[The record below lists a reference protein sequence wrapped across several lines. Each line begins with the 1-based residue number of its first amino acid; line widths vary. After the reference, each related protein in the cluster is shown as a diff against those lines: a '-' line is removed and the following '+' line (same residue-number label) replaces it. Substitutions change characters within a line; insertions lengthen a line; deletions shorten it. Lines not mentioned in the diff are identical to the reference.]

1 MAWVI
6 DFFTKNPKCKKRKYI
21 FFVFC
26 VGEGGGGRR
35 RGWAGGKCFFFFL
48 QRIEIY
54 TFFGGGGMEGVVWRG
69 GSVARVDVNSFY
81 KYRNHNLNETSII
94 ILALVITEILT

>member
-6 DFFTKNPKCKKRKYI
+6 DFFYKETKSKNKKEKNI

-26 VGEGGGGRR
+26 VGEGVVSD
-35 RGWAGGKCFFFFL
+35 FFL

-54 TFFGGGGMEGVVWRG
+54 TFFLGGGGEWNGR
-69 GSVARVDVNSFY
+69 GSVSRG
-81 KYRNHNLNETSII
+81 
-94 ILALVITEILT
+94 